1 MLQAVG
7 PDFNDGARPWGYVS
21 ARVSRLTALQSLDLP
36 ARTSKFVL
44 VSGSLR
50 IEGEKAP
57 PEALFALAEPVDIVL
72 PPAARWSLQAL
83 SEAVVVIYTER

>member
-7 PDFNDGARPWGYVS
+7 PDFNDSARPWGYVS

-50 IEGEKAP
+50 IEGADAP
-57 PEALFALAEPVDIVL
+57 PEALFALAEPVDIAL
-72 PPAARWSLQAL
+72 PPGARWSVHAL
-83 SEAVVVIYTER
+83 SEAVIVIYSER